1 MEFIKALESVKAEG
15 PFLLLTE
22 RNVEAFRDLN
32 ECNERTAVLGLEP
45 FAVVTLLWT
54 GGPKQTLDP
63 GTNDSELYRLHEK
76 RETIATL
83 KTVATP
89 KQPQPAPK
97 REEKKRLPIV
107 LGDATIRGSL
117 QEIVNC
123 LGAADLAQAK
133 EALIALDFSRLLRTV
148 TDSSQPGWR
157 PAADILP
164 TLGVYR
170 VRVVGD
176 YLSNLTYYLDSGDAE
191 AAAEEAQKA
200 LKNWN

>member
-63 GTNDSELYRLHEK
+63 KTNDSELYRLHEK

-83 KTVATP
+83 KTPQPTP
-89 KQPQPAPK
+89 KP
-97 REEKKRLPIV
+97 EEKKRPPIV

-123 LGAADLAQAK
+123 LSAAD
-133 EALIALDFSRLLRTV
+133 
-148 TDSSQPGWR
+148 
-157 PAADILP
+157 
-164 TLGVYR
+164 
-170 VRVVGD
+170 
-176 YLSNLTYYLDSGDAE
+176 
-191 AAAEEAQKA
+191 
-200 LKNWN
+200 